1 MQFTTELIDTI
12 QKKFSGIL
20 PGRAAQYRMA
30 HAGRDHPAPE
40 LDKAREAAVV
50 VLLYPNS
57 IGVTELVLIQRMFH
71 PRDRHSGQISL
82 PGGKLE
88 ASDPS
93 PKAAALRELEEEL
106 GVPTRDVTILGQ
118 LSDLHISVSN
128 FLVYPFLGVV
138 DKRPDFIPQPTE
150 VYAVVETPLQVFLE
164 KSMRQKKNLKLPNG
178 IVLKNVPYFDIQ
190 GHTVWG
196 ATAMILNEFSELL
209 TGDVF
214 SVEKS

>member
-1 MQFTTELIDTI
+1 MQFTTELIDKI
-12 QKKFSGIL
+12 QEKFSGTL

-30 HAGRDHPAPE
+30 HVGRDHPAP
-40 LDKAREAAVV
+40 DINKTKKAAVV
-50 VLLYPNS
+50 ILLYPNEA
-57 IGVTELVLIQRMFH
+57 GNTQLVLIQRVFH
-71 PRDRHSGQISL
+71 PKDRHSGQISL

-88 ASDPS
+88 VSDPS

-106 GVPTRDVTILGQ
+106 GVPSSNVTILGQ

-128 FLVYPFLGVV
+128 FLVYPFLGVTN
-138 DKRPDFIPQPTE
+138 KRPEFIPQLTE
-150 VYAVVETPLQVFLE
+150 VHAIIETPLEIFLE

-178 IVLKNVPYFDIQ
+178 TILKNVPYFDIQ

-209 TGDVF
+209 SGNIL
-214 SVEKS
+214 SVENG

>member
-1 MQFTTELIDTI
+1 MQFTTELIESI
-12 QKKFSGIL
+12 EEKFSGVL

-30 HAGRDHPAPE
+30 HAGRDYPMP
-40 LDKAREAAVV
+40 DIRKAREAAVV
-50 VLLYPNS
+50 ILLYPNDKKE
-57 IGVTELVLIQRMFH
+57 TQLVLIQRMFH
-71 PRDRHSGQISL
+71 PKDRHSGQISL

-88 ASDPS
+88 TSDPS

-106 GVPTRDVTILGQ
+106 GVNSSDVTILGQ

-128 FLVYPFLGVV
+128 FLVYPFLGVTHQ
-138 DKRPDFIPQPTE
+138 RPAFIPQPTE
-150 VYAVVETPLQVFLE
+150 VHAIIETPLKIFLE

-178 IVLKNVPYFDIQ
+178 MVLKNVPYFDIQ

-209 TGDVF
+209 TGEIL
-214 SVEKS
+214 SVGS